1 MSKIKITYEQ
11 YNRLILNEQKNRS
24 HKINLN
30 EDMKEVLLGISL
42 MMGIGLSGQN
52 KEVAENALKND
63 SSMLEIKK
71 VLEDSNK
78 LNQLVDALTE
88 KGYNDA
94 EIKMAKKAN
103 EVVNKFND
111 YAESNNIKHR
121 LDTKAFNNLVKLDN
135 ELAKKTLPDA

>member
-30 EDMKEVLLGISL
+30 EDMKEVLLGVSL
-42 MMGIGLSGQN
+42 LMDINLSGQN
-52 KEVAENALKND
+52 KEVAEKAIKTD
-63 SSMLEIKK
+63 STMLEIKK

-78 LNQLVDALTE
+78 LNQLVAALTE

-121 LDTKAFNNLVKLDN
+121 LDTEAFNNLVKLDN